1 MMAPGNQYK
10 SGTIPILRLTLILM
24 WVSSIIFPSIF
35 AYINR
40 ESSFISLLSDI
51 VITGTIETI
60 TTIFTFYCIQFTSR
74 MFSSLGSNWL
84 KYPVSL
90 SATLVFSFFLLYTFY
105 NSTRQFAASP
115 EELLQTGPFRLYITV
130 NLIGT
135 LFIYAMI
142 TSLTLY
148 QAILAQTLKT
158 EQFQKDYA
166 QVRLQALKS
175 QVNPHFL
182 FNSLS
187 VLTSLVHQ
195 DADLS
200 EKFIIQLSKAY
211 RYILDQKETDLVT
224 LRKETDFLE
233 NYFFLLQIR
242 FQDKISLHI
251 DPEAKTDNWLIPPLT
266 LQLLI
271 ENAVKHNRMSI
282 TQPLEID
289 LSLSGDRI
297 EVSNTISA
305 REQHEPSTG
314 IGLDNIRKRISFS
327 NPEPLIIETT
337 NNIFKVSVPLTRN
350 NLL

>member
-1 MMAPGNQYK
+1 MADSKKYSDQ
-10 SGTIPILRLTLILM
+10 TLPILRLTLILM
-24 WVSSIIFPSIF
+24 WVNSVIFPSIF

-40 ESSFISLLSDI
+40 ETSFLSLLSDI
-51 VITGTIETI
+51 IITAAIETI
-60 TTIFTFYCIQFTSR
+60 TTIFTFYCIRGTGIL
-74 MFSSLGSNWL
+74 FSSTGANWI
-84 KYPVSL
+84 KYPLSL
-90 SATLVFSFFLLYTFY
+90 LITLVFSFFLLYTFY
-105 NSTRQFAASP
+105 NSTRQVTSSP
-115 EELLQTGPFRLYITV
+115 QELLQTAPFRLYITV

-148 QAILAQTLKT
+148 QSILVQTLET

-187 VLTSLVHQ
+187 VLTSLVHT
-195 DADLS
+195 DPDLS
-200 EKFIIQLSKAY
+200 EKFIVQLSKAY

-224 LRKETDFLE
+224 LKKETDFLE

-251 DPEAKTDNWLIPPLT
+251 DPKAKTENWLIPPLT

-271 ENAVKHNRMSI
+271 ENAVKHNRMSVAK
-282 TQPLEID
+282 PLDIH
-289 LSLSGDRI
+289 LSLNQDRI
-297 EVSNTISA
+297 EVSNSINA

-314 IGLDNIRKRISFS
+314 IGLDNIRKRIAFS
-327 NPEPLIIETT
+327 NSQPLTIETT
-337 NNIFKVSVPLTRN
+337 NNIFKVTVPLTRN
-350 NLL
+350 KII